1 MQGALGKVPEIKNL
15 QLAPGR
21 DGGSGSFEC
30 AKDFDYKSKLD
41 AIVAAGNDHLA
52 GWSEG
57 E

>member
-1 MQGALGKVPEIKNL
+1 MQDALSKLPGIKNL
-15 QLAPGR
+15 KLEPAR
-21 DGGSGSFEC
+21 DGGKGSFEC